1 MVMEEATAAMVAAE
15 EHVATT
21 TALDAVAM
29 ARPDDSG
36 GGCPDVVR
44 SDTGGAPDM
53 TLDLKAT
60 GKTHVATI
68 GSGGS
73 SPPPTSQAL
82 SPRSVVSHAFIA
94 DFSLFYSHSLSR
106 FSNPCSYAVGRR
118 TQM

>member
-1 MVMEEATAAMVAAE
+1 MAAMVAAE

-73 SPPPTSQAL
+73 SPPPP
-82 SPRSVVSHAFIA
+82 PRKRFHSAQWYLTHLLQIFLCFILTLCPGFLTPA
-94 DFSLFYSHSLSR
+94 HML
-106 FSNPCSYAVGRR
+106 
-118 TQM
+118 